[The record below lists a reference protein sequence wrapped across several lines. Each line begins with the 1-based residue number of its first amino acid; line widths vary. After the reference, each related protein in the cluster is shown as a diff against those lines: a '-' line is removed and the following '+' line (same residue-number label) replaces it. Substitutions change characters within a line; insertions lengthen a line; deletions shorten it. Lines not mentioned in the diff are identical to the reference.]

1 MSTRNLI
8 LSERNG
14 KLSRFVDPALPEHV
28 FQHNVENLRRNVG
41 KDRVKVVR
49 NTFVQEYAYA
59 YTPCGEAACS
69 GQIIQDTAKLILSGA
84 SQAEVKLA
92 WESLKANVDK
102 ALETYN
108 VGNGIPLPIDAQF
121 SVIIPEIVTEP

>member
-8 LSERNG
+8 LSERIG
-14 KLSRFVDPALPEHV
+14 KLSRFVDPTLPEMV
-28 FQHNVENLRRNVG
+28 FQHNVELLRRNVG

-59 YTPCGEAACS
+59 FSPCGGSACGS
-69 GQIIQDTAKLILSGA
+69 PIIQDTAKLVLSGA
-84 SQAEVKLA
+84 DEAQVKLA

-102 ALETYN
+102 AFADYN
-108 VGNGIPLPIDAQF
+108 IEKGIPLPLNAAF
-121 SVIIPEIVTEP
+121 SIVVP